1 MSETT
6 GTFLV
11 TETDPESA
19 VLRDVETGQI
29 HALAEQ
35 SDPALESG
43 EVLSATIR
51 AVPPM
56 EVSWELVEIKDR
68 RTIPVIDSDLSP
80 TRQAETLAAGE
91 PPGEV
96 IREEREGTGEI
107 HVVTV
112 PNGEA
117 EQATRDVLEDEETV
131 ARAARLG
138 AVRVEV
144 RTGDGL
150 VTVRYLPD

>member
-11 TETDPESA
+11 TETDAESA
-19 VLRDVETGQI
+19 VLRNVETGQI

-51 AVPPM
+51 PVPPM
-56 EVSWELVEIKDR
+56 EVTWELVEIEDR
-68 RTIPVIDSDLSP
+68 RRIEVIDSDLSP
-80 TRQAETLAAGE
+80 TRQAEQLASGE

-112 PNGEA
+112 PDGEA
-117 EQATRDVLEDEETV
+117 DEAARDVIEDQETI

-144 RTGDGL
+144 RTGEGF
-150 VTVRYLPD
+150 VNVRYLPD

>member
-19 VLRDVETGQI
+19 VLRNVETGQI

-35 SDPALESG
+35 FDPAFESG

-51 AVPPM
+51 SVPPM
-56 EVSWELVEIKDR
+56 EVTWELVEVEGR
-68 RTIPVIDSDLSP
+68 RTIEVIDSDLSP
-80 TRQAETLAAGE
+80 TRQAETLAEGE

-96 IREEREGTGEI
+96 IREEREGPGEI

-112 PNGEA
+112 PEGEA
-117 EQATRDVLEDEETV
+117 EQAARDVLEDEQTV

-144 RTGDGL
+144 RTGEG
-150 VTVRYLPD
+150 